1 MEDQNEQDGR
11 FRFENVLK
19 SMVARLE
26 LYNGL
31 APIQEYGRHQTQASK
46 KKKVKEV
53 EKQKDDDSTT
63 GAVAKDNNFN
73 DQYYDLDDD
82 FIDDDMMLG
91 VAGEDDMGGDL
102 NAGDTHIYSE
112 HTDQAESQPKAIRL
126 RD

>member
-1 MEDQNEQDGR
+1 
-11 FRFENVLK
+11 
-19 SMVARLE
+19 MVARLE

-46 KKKVKEV
+46 KKKTKEV
-53 EKQKDDDSTT
+53 EKQKDEDSTT

-82 FIDDDMMLG
+82 FIDDDMMMG
-91 VAGEDDMGGDL
+91 VAGQDDMGGDL

-112 HTDQAESQPKAIRL
+112 HTEQADSMPKAIRI
-126 RD
+126 RDQKVEERIV